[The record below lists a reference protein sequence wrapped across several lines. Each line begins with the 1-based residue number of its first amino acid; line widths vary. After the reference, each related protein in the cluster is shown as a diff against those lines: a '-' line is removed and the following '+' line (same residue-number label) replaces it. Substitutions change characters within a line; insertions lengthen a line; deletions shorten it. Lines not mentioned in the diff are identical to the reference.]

1 MNIKKSMIAGVMTL
15 LVVFTFTTA
24 AWAGSAHHH
33 RMEGLA
39 WGIGAAILG
48 KVILDHHRNTYPQPA
63 PAPQPVVIQNH
74 YHQPPAET
82 AGHWEVQREWVPPQ
96 YEKVW
101 NPGHYN
107 RKGRWIRGHW
117 MRVESEPGYWRE
129 KEVWVPH
136 Y

>member
-63 PAPQPVVIQNH
+63 PAPATRGDPKPL
-74 YHQPPAET
+74 PPASVRNGRPLGGST
-82 AGHWEVQREWVPPQ
+82 GMGAPPA
-96 YEKVW
+96 
-101 NPGHYN
+101 
-107 RKGRWIRGHW
+107 
-117 MRVESEPGYWRE
+117 
-129 KEVWVPH
+129 
-136 Y
+136 